1 MELSKDLTPF
11 RRMVY
16 ISIKMFRLLS
26 PLYFL
31 YKAGG
36 QIKSTLYRRHILRS
50 RQARLPTISI
60 GNISFGGSNKT
71 PLSMHLLAFL
81 KKQGY
86 KPSLVSRGY
95 KGKWERRGETL
106 SDGKNI
112 FGSWRDS
119 GDEPYM
125 VAQNF
130 PEIGVFIGK
139 NRLFSCQKAK
149 SFGFD
154 VAVLDDGFQH
164 QKLKRDID
172 IVLFDPREKTALRE
186 PLCSLSRAHFI
197 LVEESQ
203 FSRSKKDIKE
213 MAPSAKLF
221 SYSVFSKGLFKIK
234 NNNSKSLSQVE
245 SKKVLAVSGIARP
258 ERFLSLLKE
267 QGITHCYSLE
277 FSDHFDYPGPSVKKI
292 VDIYNRHAA
301 DMIITTEKDAVKL
314 QDIKD
319 FNGIPVYYLKID
331 LKIEDGF
338 YKDILM
344 SLSDIQKQT

>member
-1 MELSKDLTPF
+1 
-11 RRMVY
+11 MVY
-16 ISIKMFRLLS
+16 ISRKMIRLLS
-26 PLYFL
+26 PFYFL
-31 YKAGG
+31 YKTGG
-36 QIKSTLYRRHILRS
+36 QIKSALYRRHILRA
-50 RQARLPTISI
+50 RQAPLPTISV

-86 KPSLVSRGY
+86 KPALVSRGY

-125 VAQNF
+125 VAKNF

-149 SFGFD
+149 NLGFD

-164 QKLKRDID
+164 QKLKRNLDL
-172 IVLFDPREKTALRE
+172 VLFDPREKTALRE
-186 PLCSLSRAHFI
+186 PLTSLSRAHFV
-197 LVEESQ
+197 LVEESF
-203 FSRSKKDIKE
+203 FSQSKKHIKE
-213 MAPSAKLF
+213 MAPNAQIF
-221 SYSVFSKGLFKIK
+221 AYSVFSRGLFKIK
-234 NNNSKSLSQVE
+234 NNGIEPLTQVE
-245 SKKVLAVSGIARP
+245 GKKVLALSGIARP
-258 ERFLSLLKE
+258 ERFVSLLKE
-267 QGITHCYSLE
+267 QGIKPCYTLN
-277 FSDHFDYPGPSVKKI
+277 FPDHFDYPRSSVKKI
-292 VDIYNRHAA
+292 VDVYNRHAA
-301 DMIITTEKDAVKL
+301 DMIITTEKDSVKL
-314 QDIKD
+314 QGVKD
-319 FNGIPVYYLKID
+319 FNSIPVYYLKID

-344 SLSDIQKQT
+344 SLADIQRQA

>member
-1 MELSKDLTPF
+1 MTPSGV
-11 RRMVY
+11 MVY
-16 ISIKMFRLLS
+16 ISKKMARLLS

-31 YKAGG
+31 YKTGG
-36 QIKSTLYRRHILRS
+36 QIKRVLYKRQILKS
-50 RQARLPTISI
+50 KQAPLLTISV

-71 PLSMHLLAFL
+71 PLTMHLLEFL

-86 KPSLVSRGY
+86 KPALSSRGY
-95 KGKWERRGETL
+95 KGKWERRGGTL

-139 NRLFSCQKAK
+139 QRLFSCRKAK
-149 SFGFD
+149 TLGFD
-154 VAVLDDGFQH
+154 VVVLDDGFQH

-172 IVLFDPREKTALRE
+172 IVLFDPNEKTALRE
-186 PLCSLSRAHFI
+186 PQLSLSRAHFI
-197 LVEESQ
+197 LVEESRFTQ
-203 FSRSKKDIKE
+203 SGKYFQKMSFKAQI
-213 MAPSAKLF
+213 F

-234 NNNSKSLSQVE
+234 NNNTEPLTQTK

-258 ERFLSLLKE
+258 ERFFSLLKE
-267 QGITHCYSLE
+267 QGIKHFYSLK
-277 FSDHFDYPGPSVKKI
+277 FPDHFAYPRSSVKKI
-292 VDIYNRHAA
+292 LDVYNRHKA
-301 DMIITTEKDAVKL
+301 DMIITTEKDSVKL
-314 QDIKD
+314 QSIVD
-319 FNGIPVYYLKID
+319 FDSIPLFYLKID

-338 YKDILM
+338 YKEILV
-344 SLSDIQKQT
+344 SLAETQKQF